1 MSRPNLDGADSPAI
15 GISVNSWLTPGTPY
29 MSAAARSAVPAR
41 NATRQRRAATPRD
54 TAARIQD
61 TLPGYV
67 CCSQ

>member
-1 MSRPNLDGADSPAI
+1 MRRPNLDGADSPAM
-15 GISVNSWLTPGTPY
+15 GISANSRLTPGTPY

-41 NATRQRRAATPRD
+41 NATRQRRAATPTD
-54 TAARIQD
+54 TAARIQA